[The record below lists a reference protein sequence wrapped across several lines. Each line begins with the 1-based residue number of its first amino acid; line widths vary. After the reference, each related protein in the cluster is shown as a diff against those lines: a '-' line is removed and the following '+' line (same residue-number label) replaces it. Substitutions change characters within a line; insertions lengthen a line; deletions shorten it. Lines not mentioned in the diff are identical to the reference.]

1 MPATVVRNSE
11 YCKVNF
17 YVTPLMGM
25 DLITALKLR
34 IGGDNV
40 LSVSP
45 ACNPPASSPVMQL
58 SKAEAQAPTVGCVKG
73 FMHKVKVSE
82 SAIPVRQ
89 KLRRLPFAVR
99 SDVPDEFNRLLPAGV
114 IERIDTSP
122 WVSPIVVIQK
132 KTGGIRMCVDLR
144 EPNKAIVVD
153 SHPLPHMDELLS
165 TLAGSIML
173 STIDLESAYHQLPLH
188 PDSRDL
194 TAFITHEGLF
204 RFCRVP

>member
-17 YVTPLMGM
+17 YVTETGTPLMGM

-45 ACNPPASSPVMQL
+45 ACNPPASSPVMQI
-58 SKAEAQAPTVGCVKG
+58 SKDEAQAPTVGCVKG

-99 SDVPDEFNRLLPAGV
+99 SDVSDEFNRLA
-114 IERIDTSP
+114 
-122 WVSPIVVIQK
+122 
-132 KTGGIRMCVDLR
+132 
-144 EPNKAIVVD
+144 
-153 SHPLPHMDELLS
+153 LL
-165 TLAGSIML
+165 G
-173 STIDLESAYHQLPLH
+173 
-188 PDSRDL
+188 
-194 TAFITHEGLF
+194 
-204 RFCRVP
+204 